1 MDNLDLVLIKL
12 PASSTP
18 IEIFDDQKEMRH
30 YLHNIRQEADGGSL
44 ARKSKTSICVIADD
58 TDVFILL
65 IHFYSEQ
72 QLTCSLAIND
82 GYKFRQEM
90 CGHPTTTKK
99 GKKNTLKS
107 LEVFCLLMCCLTVKQ
122 YQDCG
127 VLEKEL

>member
-65 IHFYSEQ
+65 LNFYSEQ
-72 QLTCSLAIND
+72 QLTSRLVIIERC
-82 GYKFRQEM
+82 KFKQEI
-90 CGHPTTTKK
+90 CGCPSDHK
-99 GKKNTLKS
+99 KS
-107 LEVFCLLMCCLTVKQ
+107 LSGCDTVS
-122 YQDCG
+122 G
-127 VLEKEL
+127 L